1 MTPIAF
7 TALALL
13 FPGMVAVISRRLLPS
28 YTIAEKLPVAV
39 AISLSYW
46 IIGFWML
53 SIFPIPHTWF
63 IYGSL
68 MVSTAAFCICAVRKK
83 PSRLPASLRHLLPV
97 VLLALLAVPFILTA
111 FRSIAPPGADMS
123 MHAYLSEIIFR
134 NNAFPATMRPIIPL
148 DEIGRYPIGF
158 PAIIATLMH
167 LNGLPVYT
175 NAWILTAAIYMLFSA
190 SVYTLLRRTYP
201 IIPSVAGALAVSFI
215 SRTPYDFIEW
225 GANPTILSLTF
236 LIFCLVFLSRNG
248 PRSYAL
254 AALFFA
260 ATFYT
265 HSIITASA
273 LYMAVPLLLVAT
285 SGKSRPDAR
294 SIAAFF
300 PVLAA
305 GILPFIIRF
314 GSNAFDVQEAGLRFV
329 SGLHRE
335 EFSMWPGTLATV
347 LPSLFQFVSDHMG
360 RDILILY
367 GSALAIL
374 ILARHKDVRLHIL
387 GISIIILLVL
397 NSRFWIL
404 PLSPLLYPKRV
415 ILLLTIPIG
424 LSVAGAYTWLY
435 DHVCLGLVHA
445 TRDRQRILACV
456 LLLLLGYWYA
466 PVMYRNLRW
475 LLSTPD
481 QSVLTKEDVA
491 AMRWLSQHITPDAI
505 IWNNT
510 EDAGKWIPA
519 VAGRPITS
527 YHTNPFDIG
536 KQTTSTESATYAY
549 VGSKTLTN
557 TPDTDPVTEAIRTA
571 PDLFTRVYVN
581 GGAAVYKIIR

>member
-1 MTPIAF
+1 MMAIAF
-7 TALALL
+7 TALVLL
-13 FPGMVAVISRRLLPS
+13 LPGSIVITSRRLLPS
-28 YTIAEKLPVAV
+28 LTIAEKIPAAV

-46 IIGFWML
+46 IIGFWIL

-63 IYGSL
+63 IRGSL
-68 MVSTAAFCICAVRKK
+68 IVSAAAFCICAVRMRAGRS
-83 PSRLPASLRHLLPV
+83 PVPLLRLLTV
-97 VLLALLAVPFILTA
+97 VPLVLLAVPLILTA
-111 FRSIAPPGADMS
+111 LRSIAPPGADMS
-123 MHAYLSEIIFR
+123 MHAYLSEIIFK
-134 NNAFPATMRPIIPL
+134 NNAFPATMRPTIPL

-167 LNGLPVYT
+167 VNGLPVYT
-175 NAWILTAAIYMLFSA
+175 NAWILTSVTYMLFSA
-190 SVYTLLRRTYP
+190 SMYTLLRGTYP

-225 GANPTILSLTF
+225 GANPTILSLSF
-236 LIFCLVFLSRNG
+236 LIFCLVFLSRSG
-248 PRSYAL
+248 RHSYAL

-273 LYMAVPLLLVAT
+273 LYMAVPLLFVVR
-285 SGKSRPDAR
+285 SGKSRPDAQSTATFF
-294 SIAAFF
+294 SI
-300 PVLAA
+300 LAA

-314 GSNAFDVQEAGLRFV
+314 GSSAFDVHEAGLRFV
-329 SGLHRE
+329 SGLHRD

-367 GSALAIL
+367 GSALAVL
-374 ILARHKDVRLHIL
+374 TLSRHKDIRLHIL
-387 GISIIILLVL
+387 GITIIILLVL

-424 LSVAGAYTWLY
+424 LSVTGAYTWLY
-435 DHVCLGLVHA
+435 YHVRLGLVHA
-445 TRDRQRILACV
+445 TRDKQRILAG
-456 LLLLLGYWYA
+456 LLLFLFSYWYA
-466 PVMYRNLRW
+466 PVMYNNLRW

-481 QSVLTKEDVA
+481 QSVLTNEDVA
-491 AMRWLSQHITPDAI
+491 AMHWLTQHVTADEV

-519 VAGRPITS
+519 VTGRPITS
-527 YHTNPFDIG
+527 YHTNPFNIG

-549 VGSKTLTN
+549 VGNKTLTKA
-557 TPDTDPVTEAIRTA
+557 PDTDPVTEAIHTN
-571 PDLFTRVYVN
+571 PEDFMLVYKN
-581 GGAAVYKIIR
+581 GGASVYRIRR